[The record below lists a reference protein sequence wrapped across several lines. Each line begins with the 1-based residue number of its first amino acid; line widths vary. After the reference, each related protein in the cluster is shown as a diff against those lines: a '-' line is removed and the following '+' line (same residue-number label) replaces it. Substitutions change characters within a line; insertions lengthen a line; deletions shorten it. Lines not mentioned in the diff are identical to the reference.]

1 MTVKDVMIICAKLL
15 KNDELTEYL
24 VSNGE
29 YDFDLE
35 KERECYLR
43 AYNLIAEELTCEYF
57 PLVAQ
62 ERFTPVNGKI
72 KTSAFNKVPLK
83 IKNVISADSGL
94 PVKYRYINDCIAVGD
109 GDVIVFYEHCA
120 DEASE
125 SKTFPL
131 EPVPGKYVVAFGM
144 AAEICY
150 ENGLAG
156 EASVWKSKYD
166 SAIRGRAAER
176 RKLIIKQRKWV

>member
-1 MTVKDVMIICAKLL
+1 MIICAKLL

-24 VSNGE
+24 ENNENNDVE
-29 YDFDLE
+29 LE
-35 KERECYLR
+35 KERESYLR

-57 PLVAQ
+57 PLTAE
-62 ERFTPVNGKI
+62 ERVTPVNGKI
-72 KTSAFNKVPLK
+72 KTSSLKKIPLK
-83 IKNVISADSGL
+83 IKNVLRADSGL
-94 PVKYRYINDCIAVGD
+94 PVKYRYINDCLAVGD
-109 GDVIVFYEHCA
+109 GDVIVSYEYCA
-120 DEASE
+120 EEADE

-131 EPVPGKYVVAFGM
+131 EPVPGKYVAAFGM
-144 AAEICY
+144 AAQICY

-156 EASVWKSKYD
+156 EAAVWKSKYD